1 MTSQSALPLTWGTT
15 LSDVVD
21 TDHAAYGFLTQDGSC
36 PVDRDLRGIRET
48 KSGTWI
54 QNRKQTYSTSLDH
67 QVLVGSDVIYEI
79 LNESLAVSQHMM
91 GLFADHNKQSQRWN
105 YFDPSSMSAEEYK
118 IQALSAEYESA
129 LFKNTY
135 TKDRSFKKEPRLLK
149 TTYSFGLQLF
159 GASELVLNPAFLE
172 SRTDPIDDLSNRVT
186 FDFGFFLGRLSR
198 SEMKKRPS
206 GRFWIHASYIQDAN
220 DGGYNLDA
228 DASWFCMTMPND
240 GNPEIL
246 VLKYSEL
253 KSLPVSLAA
262 PWCIWATYAG
272 ECKQDSTFK
281 RLQANLL
288 DQVARQLPFRFF
300 GPVFSYWAHLWMFVY
315 GLNASEVGDFHQ
327 KNVRRVLM
335 QLMMQRSKPAF
346 MSAVFHD
353 ILFKWNYARTLTSFM
368 MEKLDSLG
376 RPVQKDTGNTV
387 VEDLESLK
395 LSKGFY
401 KNLWRTIE
409 GECGQILEQ
418 IDIPPDPEW
427 GVIDLEDFDANTFD
441 TNLGHNS
448 PAGLVSTIVGVST
461 LSYRLYKDLDDINVI
476 HTISAQIAKL
486 SVDTIKG
493 YWVKYEVDSSDIFI
507 QTASRC
513 AFPKTKI
520 WDMVI
525 KDKLCL
531 VDPDNLGF
539 PINQLVSTAPSNQ
552 FGYDVKNMVDEM
564 DRKEPD
570 WPAMVDTRRVKN
582 HKDLHDEITKIYNA
596 IKYKPTPISLEVSY
610 PFMPS
615 HRVPI
620 PGTSY
625 VLVAAKDTN
634 EIREWG
640 QKQGHCVGSYA
651 DRVVNAET
659 CILGIFDTKTND
671 WAAHIQLQRVPPS
684 LEQCC
689 EYIANVDFWTGGGSD
704 INTKN
709 RYNLRAFTSIHLLEQ
724 RFKIQIQTVLGLS
737 RWNGYRAPEMAQFD
751 PIKTPWGTLTHSL
764 DKVTGTATPDLQSRI
779 AKIMEK
785 FFANTSPLDF
795 VDASYPKMIAANAVI
810 GEKKGKEVKEVLVEW
825 GSGPPEI
832 TINQFYGKHNAS
844 VDDKLCREVSLALGD
859 LIAKF
864 YMPKRLQDMIDAE
877 IELYLEELR
886 QNYTFVPRPTF
897 FTGVSTEEKALLS
910 AGA

>member
-1 MTSQSALPLTWGTT
+1 MTSQPALPLTWGTT
-15 LSDVVD
+15 LSDVID
-21 TDHAAYGFLTQDGSC
+21 TDHVAYGFLTQDGSC

-48 KSGTWI
+48 KTGTWI
-54 QNRKQTYSTSLDH
+54 QNRKQTYSTSVDH
-67 QVLVGSDVIYEI
+67 QVIVGNDVISEI
-79 LNESLAVSQHMM
+79 LNESLEVSQHFV
-91 GLFADHNKQSQRWN
+91 GLFAEFVNQRQRWKDL
-105 YFDPSSMSAEEYK
+105 DPSSMVKGLYDTHRIVYTAEESLH
-118 IQALSAEYESA
+118 ANSLSVRNS
-129 LFKNTY
+129 LKPSVSIGFI
-135 TKDRSFKKEPRLLK
+135 TK
-149 TTYSFGLQLF
+149 LF
-159 GASELVLNPAFLE
+159 GSNAVVLNPAFLN
-172 SRTDPIDDLSNRVT
+172 SHIDPIDDLSNRVT
-186 FDFGFFLGRLSR
+186 FDFGFFLDRLSR
-198 SEMKKRPS
+198 SEMKKRPN

-220 DGGYNLDA
+220 DGGYNLDLNT
-228 DASWFCMTMPND
+228 SWFCITMPNG
-240 GNPEIL
+240 GNKEIL

-253 KSLPVSLAA
+253 STLPASLAA

-288 DQVARQLPFRFF
+288 DKVARELPFRFF
-300 GPVFSYWAHLWMFVY
+300 GPVFSYWAHLWLFVY
-315 GLNASEVGDFHQ
+315 GLHCTGIGELAQ

-353 ILFKWNYARTLTSFM
+353 ILFKWNYGN
-368 MEKLDSLG
+368 SLIVFNSEVDAQG
-376 RPVQKDTGNTV
+376 NLIQRNSGNTV
-387 VEDLESLK
+387 VQDLESLK

-448 PAGLVSTIVGVST
+448 PAGLVSTIVGVSA